1 MVKPTH
7 YWRLVKNTSSDSV
20 LHFRILNL
28 HRLTPPSSC
37 PVKPGDD
44 CQELGACN
52 SAARP

>member
-28 HRLTPPSSC
+28 HRFQIN
-37 PVKPGDD
+37 D
-44 CQELGACN
+44 ELP
-52 SAARP
+52 RHHVP